1 MAAIYRDGRNLSKAV
16 RWGRD
21 MADILILDAMGVL
34 YEAGDDVAELLVPF
48 VGRHGRTGLSAEAI
62 DRDYVE
68 ASLGRMDTAAFW
80 RRMGVDPSLEDTYL
94 AGHRL
99 IDGTLEALPHLKQRY
114 GRIACLSND
123 VASWSLKLRQRFG
136 LESWIDHWFISG
148 DLGLRKPSAEI
159 YRLAAD
165 RLGVRPQEIVFVDD
179 RPRNLEAA
187 RLVGFST
194 VLLDIRGDL
203 PGHPH
208 RKIRRLADLL

>member
-1 MAAIYRDGRNLSKAV
+1 
-16 RWGRD
+16 

-34 YEAGDDVAELLVPF
+34 YEAGEDVAELLVPF
-48 VGRHGRTGLSAEAI
+48 VGRHGRADLLAEAI

-68 ASLGRMDTAAFW
+68 ACLGRMDTQAFW
-80 RRMGVDPSLEDTYL
+80 RRMGVDPSLEDSYL
-94 AGHRL
+94 GGHRL
-99 IDGTLEALPHLKQRY
+99 IEGTLEALAELKQRH
-114 GRIACLSND
+114 GRLACLSND
-123 VASWSLKLRQRFG
+123 ISSWSLKLRQRFG
-136 LESWIDHWFISG
+136 LERWIDHWFISG

-179 RPRNLEAA
+179 RPRNLDAA

-208 RKIRRLADLL
+208 RRIRRLADLL

>member
-1 MAAIYRDGRNLSKAV
+1 
-16 RWGRD
+16 

-48 VGRHGRTGLSAEAI
+48 VGRHGRADLLAEAI

-68 ASLGRMDTAAFW
+68 ASLGRMDTDTFW
-80 RRMGVDPSLEDTYL
+80 ERMGVDPALENDYL

-99 IDGTLEALPHLKQRY
+99 IEGTLEALAELKPRH
-114 GRIACLSND
+114 GRLACLSND
-123 VASWSLKLRQRFG
+123 VSSWSLKLRRRFD

-165 RLGVRPQEIVFVDD
+165 RLGVRPQDVVFVDD
-179 RPRNLEAA
+179 RLRNLDAA
-187 RLVGFST
+187 KAVGFST
-194 VLLDIRGDL
+194 VLFDIRGDM
-203 PGHPH
+203 PEHPH
-208 RKIRRLADLL
+208 RKIRRLIELL

>member
-1 MAAIYRDGRNLSKAV
+1 
-16 RWGRD
+16 

-48 VGRHGRTGLSAEAI
+48 VGKHGRTDLSAEAI

-68 ASLGRMDTAAFW
+68 ASLGRMDTDAFW
-80 RRMGVDPSLEDTYL
+80 QRMGVDPSLEDAYL

-99 IDGTLEALPHLKQRY
+99 IEGTLDWLPQLKQRY
-114 GRIACLSND
+114 GRVACLSND

-136 LESWIDHWFISG
+136 LEGWIDHWFISG

-165 RLGVRPQEIVFVDD
+165 RLGVRPQDVVFVDD
-179 RPRNLEAA
+179 RPRNLDAA
-187 RLVGFST
+187 KAVGFNT
-194 VLLDIRGDL
+194 VLFDIRG
-203 PGHPH
+203 PGPEHPH
-208 RKIRRLADLL
+208 RRIRRLKDLI